1 MTTEKMADSSKE
13 NTEAIVDTIKSELAI
28 GFKNSIDK
36 IDTEKKVIDRY
47 NWEIYVKMNKI
58 LQNSKRL
65 DPQWAIA
72 GDIGNSWSLRSILE
86 RDFKSKI
93 LNIDLSEFDSIDLEG
108 FEELH
113 QSLKDLRASNPG
125 WSINKTRRSSPIL
138 LTPTQI
144 GLQEENTSQ
153 TN

>member
-1 MTTEKMADSSKE
+1 MADSSKE
-13 NTEAIVDTIKSELAI
+13 NTEAIIDTIKSELAI
-28 GFKNSIDK
+28 GFKNCIDK
-36 IDTEKKVIDRY
+36 IDTERKVVDRY

-58 LQNSKRL
+58 LHNSRRL
-65 DPQWAIA
+65 DPQWAIE
-72 GDIGNSWSLRSILE
+72 GDIGSSWSLRSILE

-93 LNIDLSEFDSIDLEG
+93 LNIDLSEIDSIDLEG
-108 FEELH
+108 YEELH
-113 QSLKDLRASNPG
+113 QSLKDLRTNNPG
-125 WSINKTRRSSPIL
+125 WSINKTRRDSPIL